1 MKKIIYL
8 IIIGILCGCSS
19 KKINVENPISI
30 VYNDY
35 NLVEKDYDSI
45 VNMLN
50 EINFSCGKKQSYE
63 GNVLTIT
70 TDTNFYQFH
79 ISNNYYM
86 EFQKNDKYCYTK
98 ETEKVKNMFNFLNQK
113 LNEYTDLSF
122 FTIYSEINYIN
133 NNNDMIIKLDKN
145 DNFIII
151 NTTLPIKNFKINE
164 IEYDKKTNNYIETDL
179 LYSYE
184 QIKNNQTIIIRKEI
198 LQKPNFIISFINTY
212 NYFVTILPIINEN
225 NEINFITN
233 IDKK

>member
-1 MKKIIYL
+1 M
-8 IIIGILCGCSS
+8 
-19 KKINVENPISI
+19 ENPISI

-98 ETEKVKNMFNFLNQK
+98 ETEKVKNMLNFLNQK

-198 LQKPNFIISFINTY
+198 LQ
-212 NYFVTILPIINEN
+212 
-225 NEINFITN
+225 
-233 IDKK
+233 